1 MANAI
6 ASNLRNGQAIR
17 WNGDNYLILKTEHRT
32 PGNLR
37 AFVQATM
44 RSLTTGRSTVERL
57 RSTESVELVN
67 VSREKWEYS
76 YPEQDAWVFMN
87 PETFDTVSLSEDVV
101 GEALP
106 YLTENTKVE
115 LIFVEGNA
123 ASIELPAWVEL
134 TVTESPE
141 GLKGDSSGNVLKPA
155 VLETG
160 LKVQVPLFIKEG
172 EKIKVSTADG
182 SYMSRVS

>member
-1 MANAI
+1 MANSI

-17 WNGDNYLILKTEHRT
+17 WKNDNYLILKTEHRT

-44 RSLTTGRSTVERL
+44 RSLSTGRSTVERL

-76 YPEQDAWVFMN
+76 YPEQENYIFMN
-87 PETFDTVSLSEDVV
+87 PDTYDTITIGKDIV
-101 GEALP
+101 GDAAL
-106 YLTENTKVE
+106 YLTENTRVE
-115 LIFVEGNA
+115 LIFVEGKVA
-123 ASIELPAWVEL
+123 TLELPPSVEL
-134 TVTESPE
+134 VVTESAE
-141 GLKGDSSGNVLKPA
+141 GVKGDSTSNVQKA
-155 VLETG
+155 ATMETG
-160 LKVQVPLFIKEG
+160 LKMQVPLFIKEG

-182 SYMSRVS
+182 SYMSRV